1 MKTVVIS
8 AGHGGSDPGAMGNGL
23 REKDLTLEVSLRCA
37 EYLNR
42 EYPGNRIVL
51 ARDKDISLSLP
62 ARRDLVQKLG
72 KVDLYVAVHFNAFNV
87 ESANGF
93 ETFTHDGPLYDITLN
108 YQSVLHADIY
118 GLMKSLGVNDRGRK
132 RFNHYETRVMPCPTV
147 IVEYLFIT
155 NRREADIARQIG
167 NLQLMGQYTALGIA
181 RALDLKSGS
190 QPAQPVEPPAE
201 ETKMPFWAEQVLR
214 NKQVFIDL
222 GKQLERGSE

>member
-8 AGHGGSDPGAMGNGL
+8 ASHGGTDPGAVANAL
-23 REKDLTLEVSLRCA
+23 REKDLTLAVALKCA
-37 EYLNR
+37 EDMNR
-42 EYPGNRIVL
+42 DYPGNRIVL

-62 ARRDLVQKLG
+62 ARRDLVQKIG
-72 KVDLYVAVHFNAFNV
+72 KVDLYVAIHFNAFNV

-93 ETFTHDGPLYDITLN
+93 ETFTHDGPLYDTTLN
-108 YQSVLHADIY
+108 YQAVLHSDIY

-155 NRREADIARQIG
+155 NKREADIARQVK

-181 RALDLKSGS
+181 RALDLNSGS
-190 QPAQPVEPPAE
+190 QPVEPPAE
-201 ETKMPFWAEQVLR
+201 ETKVPFWAEQVLR